1 MTKLFYGSYV
11 LCALLALVQ
20 LVMFVSAYSTGDIGI
35 YHWAIILTS
44 AGTSL
49 ILLAGIFCL
58 WKARIVALLIFAVT
72 TISTY
77 VWSFSS
83 WYVDLAALSVIDYL
97 LFLIFVF
104 VPFLGLASGA
114 ALLRRLALHEE

>member
-1 MTKLFYGSYV
+1 MTKIFYGSYM
-11 LCALLALVQ
+11 LCALLALFN
-20 LVMFVSAYSTGDIGI
+20 LVIFVSAYSTGDIGI

-44 AGTSL
+44 GGTSL

-58 WKARIVALLIFAVT
+58 WKTRIVALLIFAVT

-77 VWSFSS
+77 VWSLSS

-114 ALLRRLALHEE
+114 ALLRRLALHKE